1 MLVLFLVVSPLYVLA
16 YTVNSR
22 WLMLRPSKAKPGGVM
37 CVLDVPGLATG
48 TEVKYTIADDDLH

>member
-1 MLVLFLVVSPLYVLA
+1 LVE
-16 YTVNSR
+16 
-22 WLMLRPSKAKPGGVM
+22 LRPSKAKPGGVM

>member
-1 MLVLFLVVSPLYVLA
+1 MLVSFLVVSPLYVLA

-37 CVLDVPGLATG
+37 RALDVPGLATG
-48 TEVKYTIADDDLH
+48 IEVRYAIGDDGLH

>member
-1 MLVLFLVVSPLYVLA
+1 MVVSPLYVLA

-37 CVLDVPGLATG
+37 RALDVPGLATG
-48 TEVKYTIADDDLH
+48 IEVKYTIADDDLY

>member
-1 MLVLFLVVSPLYVLA
+1 MVVSPLYVLA

-37 CVLDVPGLATG
+37 RALDVPGLATG
-48 TEVKYTIADDDLH
+48 IEVRYAIGDDGLH